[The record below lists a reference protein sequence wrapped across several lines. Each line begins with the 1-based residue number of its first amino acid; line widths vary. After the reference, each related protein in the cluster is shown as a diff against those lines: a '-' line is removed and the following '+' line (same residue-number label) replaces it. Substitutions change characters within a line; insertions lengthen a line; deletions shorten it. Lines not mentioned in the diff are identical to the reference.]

1 MKKKCLVSIAT
12 AAAMAVSL
20 TACGGGGGSETTAAA
35 GGDAPAPAGTT
46 AAESVEAAEGQTV
59 LKWSI
64 WDKDLTAYYQP
75 LVEEFEKQ
83 NPDLKIEMV
92 DLGSSDYQT
101 VLGTQLTGSG
111 SDFDIV
117 TIKDVPGYTTLVNK
131 GVLEPLDEY
140 IAADSVDLDAY
151 KGLTDQITVDGKL
164 YELPFRS
171 DFWVVYYN
179 KDVFDAAQVAYPTND
194 MTFEDYD
201 ALARQLTVDTP
212 GQEVYGAHYH
222 TWRSAVQLFGILD
235 GKNTILD
242 GTYDF
247 LKPYYELVLAEQE
260 DGVCQ
265 DYATLKTSNLH
276 YSGAFSQG
284 NVAMMN
290 MGTWFISTMIEKIK
304 SGEYTDCANWGIV
317 KYPHADGVEPG
328 STLATITALSIPANA
343 PHKDAAWKF
352 VKFVCGEEGAEILAN
367 TGNIPALMT
376 DDIAGMISAM
386 DGFPTDEGSTEA
398 LQTANLY
405 LEMPV
410 SNKSSEIEIVLNEAH
425 DNIMTGNST
434 IDEGIADMN
443 EKVGAVLAQ

>member
-410 SNKSSEIEIVLNEAH
+410 SNKSSEIEIVLNE
-425 DNIMTGNST
+425 G
-434 IDEGIADMN
+434 
-443 EKVGAVLAQ
+443 

>member
-35 GGDAPAPAGTT
+35 GGEEPAGTT

-352 VKFVCGEEGAEILAN
+352 VKFVCGEEGADILAN

>member
-1 MKKKCLVSIAT
+1 MKKRRWMSLLT
-12 AAAMAVSL
+12 AAAVAGSL
-20 TACGGGGGSETTAAA
+20 TACGGGGSDTSTTAAG
-35 GGDAPAPAGTT
+35 GGDS
-46 AAESVEAAEGQTV
+46 AASTEAEHVVAAEGQTV
-59 LKWSI
+59 MKWSI
-64 WDKDLTAYYQP
+64 WDKDLTAYYKP
-75 LVEEFEKQ
+75 LIEEFEKQ

-131 GVLEPLDEY
+131 GVLEPLDDY
-140 IAADSVDLDAY
+140 IAGDSVDLSAY

-179 KDVFDAAQVAYPTND
+179 KDVFDAAGVAYPDND
-194 MTFEDYD
+194 MTFDEYD

-242 GTYDF
+242 GNYDF
-247 LKPYYELVLAEQE
+247 LKPYYEMVLAEQE

-284 NVAMMN
+284 NVGMMN
-290 MGTWFISTMIEKIK
+290 MGTWFISTLAEKIK
-304 SGEYTDCANWGIV
+304 AGEYTDCTNWGIV
-317 KYPHADGVEPG
+317 KYPHAEGVEPG

-343 PHKDAAWKF
+343 PHKEDAWKF
-352 VKFVCGEEGAEILAN
+352 VKFVCGEEGAKIVAG

-376 DDIAGMISAM
+376 DDTAAVISAM
-386 DGFPTDEGSTEA
+386 EGFPEDNVSTEA

-410 SNKSSEIEIVLNEAH
+410 SSKSSEIEIVLNEAH
-425 DNIMTGNST
+425 DNIMTGNAS

-443 EKVGAVLAQ
+443 EKVSGILAQ

>member
-1 MKKKCLVSIAT
+1 MKKKRLASLLT
-12 AAAMAVSL
+12 AAAMVGSL
-20 TACGGGGGSETTAAA
+20 AACGGGDSSSTATS
-35 GGDAPAPAGTT
+35 PAGDGGATT
-46 AAESVEAAEGQTV
+46 AAETVAAAEGQTV
-59 LKWSI
+59 MKWSI
-64 WDKDLTAYYQP
+64 WDKDLTLYYQP
-75 LVEEFEKQ
+75 LIEEFEKQ

-131 GVLEPLDEY
+131 GVLEPLDEF
-140 IAADSVDLDAY
+140 IANDGVDLGAY
-151 KGLTDQITVDGKL
+151 KGLTDQILVDGKL

-179 KDVFDAAQVAYPTND
+179 KDVFDAAGAAYPTND
-194 MTFEDYD
+194 MTFDEYD

-242 GTYDF
+242 GSYDF
-247 LKPYYELVLAEQE
+247 LKPYYEMVLAEQE
-260 DGVCQ
+260 AGVCQ
-265 DYATLKTSNLH
+265 DYATLKTSTLH

-290 MGTWFISTMIEKIK
+290 MGTWFLSTLAEKIK

-317 KYPHADGVEPG
+317 KYPHAQGVEPG

-343 PHKDAAWKF
+343 PHKEDAWKF
-352 VKFVCGEEGAEILAN
+352 VKFVCGEEGAEILAS

-386 DGFPTDEGSTEA
+386 EGFPEDEDSKEA

>member
-1 MKKKCLVSIAT
+1 MKKKRLASLLT
-12 AAAMAVSL
+12 AAAMVGSL
-20 TACGGGGGSETTAAA
+20 AACGGGDSSSTATS
-35 GGDAPAPAGTT
+35 PAGDGGATT
-46 AAESVEAAEGQTV
+46 AAETVAAAEGQTV
-59 LKWSI
+59 MKWSI
-64 WDKDLTAYYQP
+64 WDKDLTLYYQP
-75 LVEEFEKQ
+75 LIEEFEKQ

-131 GVLEPLDEY
+131 GVLEPLDEF
-140 IAADSVDLDAY
+140 IANDGVDLGAY
-151 KGLTDQITVDGKL
+151 KGLTDQILVDGKL

-179 KDVFDAAQVAYPTND
+179 KDVFDAAGAAYPTND
-194 MTFEDYD
+194 MTFDEYD

-242 GTYDF
+242 GSYDF
-247 LKPYYELVLAEQE
+247 LKPYYEMVLAEQE

-290 MGTWFISTMIEKIK
+290 MGTWFLSTLAEKIK

-317 KYPHADGVEPG
+317 KYPHAQGVEPG

-343 PHKDAAWKF
+343 PHKEDAWMF
-352 VKFVCGEEGAEILAN
+352 VKFVCGEEGAEILAS

-386 DGFPTDEGSTEA
+386 EGFPEDEDSKEA

>member
-1 MKKKCLVSIAT
+1 MKKKRLASLLT
-12 AAAMAVSL
+12 AAAMVGSL
-20 TACGGGGGSETTAAA
+20 AACGGGDSSSTATS
-35 GGDAPAPAGTT
+35 PAGDGGATT
-46 AAESVEAAEGQTV
+46 AAETVAAAEGQTV
-59 LKWSI
+59 MKWSI
-64 WDKDLTAYYQP
+64 WDKDLTLYYQP
-75 LVEEFEKQ
+75 LIEEFEKQ

-131 GVLEPLDEY
+131 GVLEPLDEF
-140 IAADSVDLDAY
+140 IANDGVDLGAY
-151 KGLTDQITVDGKL
+151 KGLTDQILVDGKL

-179 KDVFDAAQVAYPTND
+179 KDVFDAAGAAYPTND
-194 MTFEDYD
+194 MTFDEYD

-212 GQEVYGAHYH
+212 GQEVYGAHYN

-242 GTYDF
+242 GSYDF
-247 LKPYYELVLAEQE
+247 LKPYYEMVLAEQE

-290 MGTWFISTMIEKIK
+290 MGTWFLSTLAEKIK

-317 KYPHADGVEPG
+317 KYPHAQGVEPG

-343 PHKDAAWKF
+343 PHKEDAWKF
-352 VKFVCGEEGAEILAN
+352 VKFVCGEEGAEILAS

-386 DGFPTDEGSTEA
+386 EGFPEDEDSKEA

>member
-1 MKKKCLVSIAT
+1 MT
-12 AAAMAVSL
+12 AAAMAGSL
-20 TACGGGGGSETTAAA
+20 AACGGGNQGGETTPAAA
-35 GGDAPAPAGTT
+35 GGGETAATT
-46 AAESVEAAEGQTV
+46 ATETVEAKEGQTV
-59 LKWSI
+59 MRWSI

-75 LVEEFEKQ
+75 LIDEFEKQ

-140 IAADSVDLDAY
+140 IAKDNVDLAAF
-151 KGLTDQITVDGKL
+151 KGLTDQITVEDKL

-179 KDVFDAAQVAYPTND
+179 KDVFDAAGVDYPTND
-194 MTFEDYD
+194 MTFDQYD
-201 ALARQLTVDTP
+201 ELARKLTVDVP

-247 LKPYYELVLAEQE
+247 LKPYYEMVLAEQE
-260 DGVCQ
+260 DGICQ

-284 NVAMMN
+284 NVGMMN
-290 MGTWFISTMIEKIK
+290 MGTWFIATMIDKIK

-328 STLATITALSIPANA
+328 STLATITALSIPASA
-343 PHKDAAWKF
+343 PHKEDAWKF
-352 VKFVCGEEGAEILAN
+352 VKFVCGEEGAEIIAA
-367 TGNIPALMT
+367 TGNIPALMS
-376 DDIAGMISAM
+376 DGIADTISSK
-386 DGFPTDEGSTEA
+386 DGFPADDGSKEA

-410 SNKSSEIEIVLNEAH
+410 SAKSSEIEIVLNEAH
-425 DNIMTGNST
+425 DNIMTGNTS

-443 EKVGAVLAQ
+443 EKVGAILGGGQ

>member
-35 GGDAPAPAGTT
+35 GGEEPAGTT

-92 DLGSSDYQT
+92 DLGSADYQT

>member
-35 GGDAPAPAGTT
+35 GGEDPAGTT